1 MLVYF
6 ITCESS
12 YEFATN
18 LLRGVYDLPIF
29 SHLRDLSRTK
39 DHRSFKSM
47 DPTDHF
53 IFEVELTDEDY
64 FFDIGSRN
72 MNYSLEW
79 DPNISEMDRKSIM
92 LLASIIRRTHGEIQK
107 SSNMRKRLSRTSS
120 RLRHKRAYQ
129 EAIIQ
134 IFQTH
139 QPGQP
144 LQAFQIPNKNER
156 SNQDEQ
162 CILFR
167 QNHKDAGDP
176 ADQWRKGLLQVFP
189 CS

>member
-6 ITCESS
+6 VTCESS

-18 LLRGVYDLPIF
+18 LLRGVYDHPIF

-72 MNYSLEW
+72 MNNSLEW

-92 LLASIIRRTHGEIQK
+92 LLASIIRRTHGEICRILK
-107 SSNMRKRLSRTSS
+107 YEKEIETD
-120 RLRHKRAYQ
+120 K
-129 EAIIQ
+129 
-134 IFQTH
+134 
-139 QPGQP
+139 QPVK
-144 LQAFQIPNKNER
+144 A
-156 SNQDEQ
+156 
-162 CILFR
+162 
-167 QNHKDAGDP
+167 
-176 ADQWRKGLLQVFP
+176 
-189 CS
+189 